1 MEFRHIRELG
11 WWNVFILTKAVLY
24 LTGRMDFLIGLNIA
38 LVLFLLLEAD
48 SPTAGKIKNSV
59 AILLSIVLVI
69 TELGFPIFSLP
80 SLVTD
85 GNFDAIIQPIFSA
98 ILYREFL
105 LAPVLLATAYYYFS
119 RTIEFGIVSCIAV
132 TGAALLHSGIIDV
145 LLHSQP
151 SSKGVEQAVAEAID
165 SHPDDTE
172 LNTLLSTFF
181 TSESARSIEFA
192 DDSPGFDIVILSV
205 CSLAW
210 DDLDLT
216 GLRTH
221 PLFDEFDIVFDNF
234 NSATSYSGPALIR
247 LLRANC
253 GQQDHPALFKAPSS
267 VCLMASRLDKL
278 GYQQSLVMNHDGVF
292 DNFLGLMREFG
303 GLKAPLLDQ
312 SNLEVAQKAFDGSPV
327 YDDGSALNSWLINKG
342 ESGPRMLLYNTVSL
356 HDGNRLI
363 EGKSGAGVAGYKVR
377 AEIMLDDLHAF
388 IMTLEKRSKPTLV
401 LFVPEH
407 GAGMKGDRLQLSGM
421 REIPSPSITHVPVAA
436 KLIGAT
442 RRGPVYRVPDAT
454 SHLAITALINNVIQS
469 QPFKAEHYS
478 AQSLG
483 EDLPRSRA
491 VSQNEGSTV
500 IETEGSHYLTLDRQR
515 WQPYPAD

>member
-48 SPTAGKIKNSV
+48 SPTARTIKNSV

-80 SLVTD
+80 TLVAD
-85 GNFDAIIQPIFSA
+85 GDFDAIIQPIFGA
-98 ILYREFL
+98 ILYREFV

-119 RTIEFGIVSCIAV
+119 RIIEFGIVSCIAV
-132 TGAALLHSGIIDV
+132 TGAALLHSGILEV
-145 LLHSQP
+145 LLPQHS
-151 SSKGVEQAVAEAID
+151 STVVEQAAAQAAEGR
-165 SHPDDTE
+165 PDDTE
-172 LNTLLSTFF
+172 LNTLLSSFF
-181 TSESARSIEFA
+181 TNESSRSIEFTDNA
-192 DDSPGFDIVILSV
+192 PGFDIVILSV

-253 GQQDHPALFKAPSS
+253 GQQDHPALFKTPSS
-267 VCLMASRLDKL
+267 SICLMASRLDEL
-278 GYQQSLVMNHDGVF
+278 GYKQSLVMNHDGVF

-327 YDDGSALNSWLINKG
+327 YDDGSALNSWLNNKG
-342 ESGPRMLLYNTVSL
+342 ENGPRMLLYNTVSL

-363 EGKSGAGVAGYKVR
+363 KGKSGAGVAGYKVR
-377 AEIMLDDLHAF
+377 AQRMLDDLHAF
-388 IMTLEKRSKPTLV
+388 IMALEQQNKPTLL

-421 REIPSPSITHVPVAA
+421 REIPLPGITHVPVAA

-454 SHLAITALINNVIQS
+454 SHLAITALIDRVIQF
-469 QPFKAEHYS
+469 QPYKAEHYS

-483 EDLPRSRA
+483 EDLPRTRA

-500 IETEGSHYLTLDRQR
+500 IETEGSH
-515 WQPYPAD
+515 